1 MKPVSVLWLPS
12 GGATAAT
19 GLAFRDAIVTS
30 ASLQTL
36 DIGESFVINGTL
48 AVPGTNT
55 GAVQTVPTFGGG
67 IALVN
72 TTQNYASL
80 IPLRQARTVSIRSG
94 GAGNVGTV
102 YIVTGTY
109 LGNQVVGQV
118 LGAAANTAAE
128 STIGP
133 GGPPAIFD
141 TVTSITVT
149 TVDMVGSASVGL
161 GTVGQISWIQYDHH
175 MMYPNLSVEVFT
187 QFPAVPAGNINYRFI
202 STLDEISASP
212 VTIGPPTAGQNI
224 GLIVQDGSGAGT
236 YKTILDG
243 GAVAATTV
251 ESGTTSNAFR
261 YYTIQVTAQ
270 GAGFNGTLQA
280 TFVQGGIR

>member
-12 GGATAAT
+12 GGNTAAT
-19 GLAFRDAIVTS
+19 GLAYRTYI
-30 ASLQTL
+30 ASSQLL
-36 DIGESFVINGTL
+36 NAGESFVIDGAL
-48 AVPGTNT
+48 AVPATNT
-55 GAVQTVPTFGGG
+55 GPVETIPTFGGG

-80 IPLRQARTVSIRSG
+80 LPLRQARTISIRSG
-94 GAGNVGTV
+94 AAGNGGVNFT
-102 YIVTGTY
+102 VTGTY
-109 LGNQVVGQV
+109 LGQIVSSVVAGP
-118 LGAAANTAAE
+118 AANTAAE
-128 STIGP
+128 TTQ
-133 GGPPAIFD
+133 IFD
-141 TVTSITVT
+141 TVTSIVPSINMTGT
-149 TVDMVGSASVGL
+149 ATVGL
-161 GTVGQISWIQYDHH
+161 GTTGQISWIQYDHH
-175 MMYPNLSVEVFT
+175 MMYPNLSVEVFA

-212 VTIGPPTAGQNI
+212 VTIGPPTVNQNI
-224 GLIVQDGSGAGT
+224 GLIVQDGSGAAT